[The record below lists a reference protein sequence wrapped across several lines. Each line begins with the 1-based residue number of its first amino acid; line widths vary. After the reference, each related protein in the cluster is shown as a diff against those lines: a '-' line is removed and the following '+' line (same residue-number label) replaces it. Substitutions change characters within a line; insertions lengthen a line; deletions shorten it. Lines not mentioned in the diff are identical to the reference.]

1 MLYLDQVISRSE
13 THNVTNPTVVPIMRH
28 NTATPTLVHTFYLNL
43 VINRTNNFAE
53 TRAHLLLEVF
63 MARMLAFGWRCL
75 EMCFQKCSKPLLWPV
90 RRNVENVT
98 LEALCARILACAWKC
113 AWKFLKMC
121 L

>member
-1 MLYLDQVISRSE
+1 MLYLDQVITCAEAQS
-13 THNVTNPTVVPIMRH
+13 VTNPRDVPIALR
-28 NTATPTLVHTFYLNL
+28 TRGTPTIVHTFHLDL

-75 EMCFQKCSKPLLWPV
+75 EMCFQKCSKPLFWPV

-98 LEALCARILACAWKC
+98 LEAFCAHILACAWKC